1 MVAARPNR
9 TALVAMIQAVR
20 ERDSDSV
27 ELDLSVQ
34 STAAVEG
41 RPDLLTANQPTD
53 APWTVLARRSD
64 LPAGDLVGWQVVGE
78 ATLAGPDVV
87 RLVTAEPAPLL
98 TPPGT

>member
-34 STAAVEG
+34 STSAVEG
-41 RPDLLTANQPTD
+41 PPTC
-53 APWTVLARRSD
+53 
-64 LPAGDLVGWQVVGE
+64 
-78 ATLAGPDVV
+78 
-87 RLVTAEPAPLL
+87 
-98 TPPGT
+98 